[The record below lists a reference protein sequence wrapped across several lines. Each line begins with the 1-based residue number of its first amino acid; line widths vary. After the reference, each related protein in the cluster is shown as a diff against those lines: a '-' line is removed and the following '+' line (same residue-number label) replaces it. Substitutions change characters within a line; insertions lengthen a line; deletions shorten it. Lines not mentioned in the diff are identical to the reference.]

1 MEQRAEQIRS
11 GYSGNV
17 ELLSIMINAVLERT
31 RLQQRCKARGLMALW
46 LWVTSMVLCLGWF
59 L

>member
-11 GYSGNV
+11 GYSRNV
-17 ELLSIMINAVLERT
+17 ELRSIMINAVPERT

-46 LWVTSMVLCLGWF
+46 VTLMVLCLGWF